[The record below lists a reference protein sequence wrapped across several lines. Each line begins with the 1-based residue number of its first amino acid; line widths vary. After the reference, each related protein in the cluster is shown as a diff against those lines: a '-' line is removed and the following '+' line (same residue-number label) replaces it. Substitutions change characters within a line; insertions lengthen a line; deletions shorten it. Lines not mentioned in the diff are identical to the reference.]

1 MLIDDQLS
9 WKHHI
14 NYVRSKIAK
23 ALAYISTSKKSLP
36 REVKKL
42 LYKSI
47 VESQYNYCLSVWG
60 GASDTL
66 LDPIIKLQKKAIRL
80 VTESKYNAHTE
91 PLFERT
97 KSLKFKDIYHLRCA
111 ELAMRVVKGT
121 ASPGLS
127 QCFRVLGGEGTRKTT
142 RAQQSVLPKLYV
154 PLAKTEAMSRLPS
167 SKVPRIW
174 RDLDE
179 KYKLFGRIALK
190 QDYKFYKF
198 EEYKQFQCSTPKC
211 YTCNRL

>member
-1 MLIDDQLS
+1 M
-9 WKHHI
+9 
-14 NYVRSKIAK
+14 
-23 ALAYISTSKKSLP
+23 
-36 REVKKL
+36 
-42 LYKSI
+42 
-47 VESQYNYCLSVWG
+47 
-60 GASDTL
+60 

-154 PLAKTEAMSRLPS
+154 RLAKTEAMSRLPS

-190 QDYKFYKF
+190 QDYEFYKF